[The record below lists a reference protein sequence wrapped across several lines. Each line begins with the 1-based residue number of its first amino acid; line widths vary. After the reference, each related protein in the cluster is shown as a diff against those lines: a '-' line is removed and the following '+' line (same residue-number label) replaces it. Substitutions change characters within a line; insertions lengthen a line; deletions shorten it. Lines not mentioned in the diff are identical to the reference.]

1 MFSGKCIHTINK
13 RVYKCQMKMCRR
25 CVEDVNNNKQCLLL
39 LSLLILFVLLVYLDV
54 LPLYVLPCFDYLSSN
69 CKGSSI
75 LLVNATCRA
84 LSGIY
89 LCDSS
94 SINRFA
100 FLFHSQG
107 ISHSNGRLFMTF
119 LVL

>member
-1 MFSGKCIHTINK
+1 MFIQQINEG
-13 RVYKCQMKMCRR
+13 VC
-25 CVEDVNNNKQCLLL
+25 NNKQCLLL
-39 LSLLILFVLLVYLDV
+39 LILLVHLDV
-54 LPLYVLPCFDYLSSN
+54 LLLSVFSCFYVLSSN

-75 LLVNATCRA
+75 LWVNATCRA
-84 LSGIY
+84 LSGIS
-89 LCDSS
+89 LCDIS
-94 SINRFA
+94 SINRLA